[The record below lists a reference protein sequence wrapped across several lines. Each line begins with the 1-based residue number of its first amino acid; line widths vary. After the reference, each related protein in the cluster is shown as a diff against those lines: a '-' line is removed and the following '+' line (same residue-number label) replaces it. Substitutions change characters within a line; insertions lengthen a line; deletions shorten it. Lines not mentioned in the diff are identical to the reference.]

1 MNPLTIYNELGG
13 FCFIFHSMI
22 KKIIILGILSI
33 CYGQT
38 VDVYNRQFQSGPD
51 FEIDVQHYDISLQ
64 IYDHIKTFTGET
76 AVTFKIIKNDL
87 KSIKLDVETV
97 TITHVLEGSRKLNF
111 TQTNGAYA
119 LNQMVHLNPVKH

>member
-1 MNPLTIYNELGG
+1 
-13 FCFIFHSMI
+13 MI
-22 KKIIILGILSI
+22 KKIIILGFISF
-33 CYGQT
+33 CHGQQA
-38 VDVYNRQFQSGPD
+38 DIYNREYQTAPN

-111 TQTNGAYA
+111 TQTNGA
-119 LNQMVHLNPVKH
+119 LRIEPNGTPKSG